1 MFSSRPVWY
10 LPVAILTV
18 TFFLYASVGLWF
30 SEWIASDFQ
39 TQRTSALSSILSA
52 ETIDALYED
61 ARLHHALLS
70 LTEAVAKASNDYGES
85 YSSDG
90 LKKFGKTLTEEV
102 ARLQSTA
109 PQKKKRG
116 LFDGVLGGGTGA
128 GAGPGGEQTGGFGG
142 ILAGIG
148 NALGIGGGEAN
159 GTGLGDQVLSGLS
172 TPALFLGIGIGYV
185 SLENLLA
192 ALTIVVWEWRR
203 A

>member
-18 TFFLYASVGLWF
+18 TLFLYASVGLWF

-102 ARLQSTA
+102 SRLKSTA

-116 LFDGVLGGGTGA
+116 LFDGALGGGAGA

-185 SLENLLA
+185 SLESLLA